1 MQFDKKLALKYL
13 KSFQFTSLFIDLLG
27 WDHASRGTDNLLI
40 VLNDSE
46 YILTDVA
53 HKQGFVAYH
62 CPTPDGRTFPDHAT
76 RMKIDHKVTQHKR
89 EHIIIFTSPDKK
101 RQIWQWVRRKPGKP
115 VSAPTVEYMNG
126 QSGELILQKLDGLF
140 FSIEDEDY
148 LNLTEAT
155 QRVERALDINVDRV
169 TREFYKQFTDQH
181 SQFLEFISGIN
192 VGEDRQ
198 WYASVMLNRL
208 MFIYFVQ
215 KKGFLDNNKNYLTD
229 KLAEMQANHGQDKFY
244 SFYRFFLLKLFHEGL
259 GKKERQTELS
269 KLIGKIPYLNGG
281 LFDIHE
287 LEKDDRYGALIQIP
301 DDAFK
306 QIFSFFDKWQWH
318 LDDRKTTRD
327 NEINPDVLGYIFEK
341 YINQKQMGAYYTKE
355 DITEYISKNTI
366 IPHLFDSV
374 IKRCK
379 DPFQPESP
387 NSVWSLLSETPDR
400 YIYDAVKKGH
410 NYPLPP
416 EIAQGLTPSTLIQT
430 VGDGPVA
437 TLELRKYWN
446 KPADEACALPTE
458 TWREFIARRN
468 RYHKIIESLAS
479 GEIHEI
485 NDLITLNLD
494 IRQFVHDVIE
504 STQSHTLV
512 NAFWNAINS
521 ITVLDPTCGSGAFLF
536 AALNIL
542 EPIYDVCL
550 KRMELFVSENA
561 PEHEI
566 KNNEFKKI
574 LAEVNTH
581 PSRNYYILKRIILNN
596 LFGVDI
602 MEEATEI
609 CKLRLFLKL
618 AAQVSP
624 DDRKPNMGIEPLP
637 DIDFN
642 IRAGN
647 TLVGYAT
654 SQEVENV
661 FRHEKVSPKENQVL
675 IAFGEDQESL
685 AEFRLHMSKL
695 ARTMSSF
702 RNNQQT
708 YHFNPAQ
715 NRLDKIAVEADLKV
729 LRQKLDAHLA
739 GYYGIDV
746 TNIAAFA
753 KWKKSHEPFHWF
765 IEFYEIL
772 RKHDGA
778 GGFDVVI
785 GNPPYVNVKDIPYD
799 ISQINPFKFPDIYG
813 LVVKRALDICSLDG
827 RNGMIIPL
835 SITFSSD
842 FEELREIVIK
852 NGDAWFSSF
861 DNIPAAVFSGV
872 SQRCT
877 IWLNSK
883 RKTES
888 FYTSTMKRWR
898 SNFRIYLVDS
908 IEYFSFDA
916 KPIKIF
922 GIPKYNSTLSE
933 KLTKEL
939 FPQIRNNRKAILKK
953 SNFNIRFSQAAR
965 NFISIFQTPPPCLD
979 PKTLNETA
987 QSQIGTIPVLSSE
1000 RLNSAISI
1008 CSGDML
1014 FYYWLVNGDGFHVT
1028 SGLIRDYT
1036 SLLNFLSKEELNM
1049 HELLGELI
1057 CGNKEKSLVFK
1068 KNAGK
1073 YVGNFNY
1080 RRISWL
1086 TKRSDLLL
1094 LKNAGLSK
1102 AEIFQFFD
1110 EIQAILSVN
1119 EFAGEKSIP
1128 DEIRS
1133 KYQPKKG
1140 LLQSEISTFKIID
1153 EYIIN
1158 HYGFTKEEL
1167 DFIINYDIKY
1177 RMGRDGEDADSD
1189 D

>member
-27 WDHASRGTDNLLI
+27 WDHAGRGTDNLVIPLI
-40 VLNDSE
+40 DAE
-46 YILTDVA
+46 YSLQPVA
-53 HKQGFVAYH
+53 NKQGYVAYH

-76 RMKIDHKVTQHKR
+76 RMKIDRKVTQYKR

-101 RQIWQWVRRKPGKP
+101 HQIWQWVRRKPGQP
-115 VSAPTVEYMNG
+115 VSACTGEFTKV
-126 QSGELILQKLDGLF
+126 QSGEAILQKLDELS
-140 FSIEDEDY
+140 FSIDDEEH
-148 LNLTEAT
+148 LNLTIVT
-155 QRVERALDINVDRV
+155 QRVERALNVDRV
-169 TREFYKQFTDQH
+169 TKRFFDQFTDQH
-181 SQFLEFISGIN
+181 SRFLKFIAGIN
-192 VGEDRQ
+192 VVEDGQ

-229 KLAEMQANHGQDKFY
+229 KLAEMQAKHGQDRFY

-259 GKKERQTELS
+259 GKKERQPDLS

-287 LEKDDRYGALIQIP
+287 LEKDERYGSLIQIP

-306 QIFSFFDKWQWH
+306 QIFSFFDQWQWH

-366 IPHLFDSV
+366 IPHLFESAR
-374 IKRCK
+374 KLCK

-387 NSVWSLLSETPDR
+387 NSVWSLLVETPDR

-410 NYPLPP
+410 DYPLPP
-416 EIAQGLTPSTLIQT
+416 EIAQGLAPSTLSQA

-437 TLELRKYWN
+437 TLELRRCWN

-504 STQSHTLV
+504 STQSPALLH
-512 NAFWNAINS
+512 AFWEAVQK

-542 EPIYDVCL
+542 EPIYDACL
-550 KRMELFVSENA
+550 KRMELFVKENSKD
-561 PEHEI
+561 HELM
-566 KNNEFKKI
+566 NQRFKAI
-574 LAEVNTH
+574 LAEVDTH
-581 PSRNYYILKRIILNN
+581 PNRSYFILKAIILNN

-661 FRHEKVSPKENQVL
+661 FRHEKVSPKENQGL
-675 IAFGEDQESL
+675 FAYGEDQDSL

-695 ARTMSSF
+695 AQTMNSF

-715 NRLDKIAVEADLKV
+715 NRLDKIAVEANLKE

-785 GNPPYVNVKDIPYD
+785 GNPPYINVKDISYD
-799 ISQINPFKFPDIYG
+799 ISQINSFKFPDIYG

-842 FEELREIVIK
+842 FKELREIVIK
-852 NGDAWFSSF
+852 NGDNWFSSF

-908 IEYFSFDA
+908 IEYFSFDV
-916 KPIKIF
+916 KPVKAF

-933 KLTKEL
+933 KLIKEL
-939 FPQIRNNRKAILKK
+939 FTQIRNNRKAILKK
-953 SNFNIRFSQAAR
+953 SNFNMGFSQAAR
-965 NFISIFQTPPPCLD
+965 NFLSVFRKVPPCID
-979 PKTLNETA
+979 
-987 QSQIGTIPVLSSE
+987 
-1000 RLNSAISI
+1000 AISGLDVTSTKI
-1008 CSGDML
+1008 GFVFFDNMASSYHALSTCSGEVL
-1014 FYYWLVNGDGFHVT
+1014 FYYWLIRGDGFDVT
-1028 SGLIRDYT
+1028 SWIIKDFLEVLNHLPENELEMHS
-1036 SLLNFLSKEELNM
+1036 SLASVIVEHSNEA
-1049 HELLGELI
+1049 I
-1057 CGNKEKSLVFK
+1057 AFK

-1073 YVGNFNY
+1073 FVGNYNY
-1080 RRISWL
+1080 RRISWA

-1094 LKNAGLSK
+1094 LKQAGFCK
-1102 AEIFQFFD
+1102 AEVFAFFE

-1133 KYQPKKG
+1133 KYQSKKE

-1158 HYGFTKEEL
+1158 HYGFTEEEL

-1177 RMGRDGEDADSD
+1177 RMGRDSETETESETE
-1189 D
+1189 